1 MASQPVSSESD
12 EGLFT
17 THSSFPCLFLLD
29 PKAPNSQLT
38 QEQLAVLLNL
48 FQSKSAPVG
57 SAQFAQTVGSKMNP
71 ETLQQLTK
79 ALPPGPL
86 ESERPP
92 EPPPLPMVSKPPQP
106 PPTGGGAPRTP
117 PMPKPPSPP
126 TPQQSGKTDGEASAA
141 ATQTAVTMLLAQLLK
156 VQQGATGEIMGF
168 EGAEGVVSNAAGL
181 HEIKPPP
188 EPSPVSPGNV
198 IHPTP
203 SDITC
208 SSF

>member
-1 MASQPVSSESD
+1 
-12 EGLFT
+12 
-17 THSSFPCLFLLD
+17 
-29 PKAPNSQLT
+29 
-38 QEQLAVLLNL
+38 
-48 FQSKSAPVG
+48 
-57 SAQFAQTVGSKMNP
+57 MNP

-92 EPPPLPMVSKPPQP
+92 EPPPLPVVTKPPQP

-188 EPSPVSPGNV
+188 EPSPVSPGNIISSHHTSDTYYNLRQTSRTPPFELVKKSTFCTV
-198 IHPTP
+198 IQI
-203 SDITC
+203 ITQVTHQ
-208 SSF
+208 